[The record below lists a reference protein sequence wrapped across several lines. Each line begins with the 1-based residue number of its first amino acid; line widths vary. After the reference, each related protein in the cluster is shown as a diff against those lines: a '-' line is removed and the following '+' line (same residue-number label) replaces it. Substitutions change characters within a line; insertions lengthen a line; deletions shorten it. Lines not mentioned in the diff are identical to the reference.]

1 MRSLFP
7 CPSCARHVRSD
18 ESTCPFCDAALSA
31 DFVAPLATRI
41 AGQPLSRAALVF
53 ATAAAMAGTA
63 CGKEPSPSKPTE
75 EAHVDAASAPL
86 PVAVYGP
93 PPQRIEVQPVE
104 PPDSAGPEKGKR

>member
-18 ESTCPFCDAALSA
+18 ERTCPFCDAALSP
-31 DFVAPLATRI
+31 DFAAPLATRI

-63 CGKEPSPSKPTE
+63 CGKEPSPPKPAE
-75 EAHVDAASAPL
+75 EAHVDAAL
-86 PVAVYGP
+86 VPVTVYGP

-104 PPDSAGPEKGKR
+104 PPDAAGAPEKGKR